1 MDMKAITDGSSPP
14 FIVAE
19 LSGNHGGCLSK
30 ALQLVDKAS
39 EAGADA
45 IKLQTYKPDT
55 ITVDARDC
63 RFLLKD
69 GLWKGKYLYD
79 LYEQAMT
86 PWEWHKEIAVRA
98 EERKMVCFSSPF
110 DESAVEF
117 LERELNPPLYK
128 IASFELNHFPLLR
141 KVGAAGKPV
150 LASIGV
156 SDDEEIG
163 QAIQTLKENGCPE
176 VILLY
181 CISEYPAK
189 VEDFELSNLPKI
201 QQKFGCKVGLSD
213 HSDGHIMA
221 VAATAL
227 GACVIE
233 KHLTLDRDSSSIDAG
248 FSLLPSEF
256 SDLCSAVRKAHKG
269 IKSASSNFMESSRI
283 AKGAKFKRSIL
294 VCKDIKKGELLDST
308 NLRIARPGDGMCPSQ
323 WEVVLN
329 KKAARDLQV
338 GHPLRREDVS

>member
-1 MDMKAITDGSSPP
+1 MDMTAITDESSPP

-55 ITVDARDC
+55 ITVDAQDS
-63 RFLLKD
+63 RFLLQD

-79 LYEQAMT
+79 LYKQAMT
-86 PWEWHKEIAVRA
+86 PWEWHREIAVRA
-98 EERKMVCFSSPF
+98 KEKNMVCFSSPF
-110 DESAVEF
+110 DETAVEF

-141 KVGAAGKPV
+141 KVGALRKPV

-156 SDDEEIG
+156 SDEEEIG
-163 QAIQTLKENGCPE
+163 QAVQALKDNGCPE

-181 CISEYPAK
+181 CVSEYPAK

-213 HSDGHIMA
+213 HSDGCLMA

-233 KHLTLDRDSSSIDAG
+233 KHLTLDRDSSSIDGA
-248 FSLLPSEF
+248 FSLLPEEF
-256 SDLCSAVRKAHKG
+256 TDLCSAVRKAHKG
-269 IKSASSNFMESSRI
+269 IKSKTSNLMESSRI
-283 AKGAKFKRSIL
+283 TKRVKYKRSIL
-294 VCKDIKKGELLDST
+294 VCKDIKKGELLDPT
-308 NLRIARPGDGMCPSQ
+308 NLRIARPGDGMCPSK

-329 KKAARDLQV
+329 KKASRDMKV
-338 GHPLRREDVS
+338 GHPLCREDVS